1 MSFSSGSAIA
11 VPIIKSATSKTSAC
25 TFCHQGPYVSMQISL
40 KGRGQCDDDA
50 KMQLFADHLLW
61 AVKQVK
67 EQPEEIRLLQ
77 VHGNDRLSHLAARP
91 WQTQCAG
98 HKAKGNPAL
107 PLLPHTKKHISTW
120 DTAAKRAI
128 IQCDINYIYFQT
140 WHSFR
145 KSKLAD
151 ARFADEE
158 KQECF
163 DILNDCRQWCAP
175 RSAFSPRFR
184 NILSALLRLS
194 AWPTASPPQITFKVI
209 VLFNISL
216 TSASKIVATVTPE
229 IIIFY
234 HSLFW
239 DVLAPSSLWLQP
251 FLWRIVL
258 HKSAGGIL
266 NQPHHRECVFV
277 CGMCDWLLRRVN
289 AQNQANSAAT
299 WQLLKM

>member
-1 MSFSSGSAIA
+1 M
-11 VPIIKSATSKTSAC
+11 T
-25 TFCHQGPYVSMQISL
+25 ML
-40 KGRGQCDDDA
+40 KCD
-50 KMQLFADHLLW
+50 FLLTICF
-61 AVKQVK
+61 K
-67 EQPEEIRLLQ
+67 
-77 VHGNDRLSHLAARP
+77 RLSKLDSRP
-91 WQTQCAG
+91 RKSDFYGCMRTTGFHTWQRDHDKLNVQVCAE

-107 PLLPHTKKHISTW
+107 PLLPHTTKHRSTW
-120 DTAAKRAI
+120 DTAAKREI

-151 ARFADEE
+151 ARFADDE

-175 RSAFSPRFR
+175 RSAFSTRFR
-184 NILSALLRLS
+184 NILSALLWLS

-234 HSLFW
+234 QSF
-239 DVLAPSSLWLQP
+239 
-251 FLWRIVL
+251 F
-258 HKSAGGIL
+258 
-266 NQPHHRECVFV
+266 
-277 CGMCDWLLRRVN
+277 
-289 AQNQANSAAT
+289 
-299 WQLLKM
+299 